1 MLSSVWESVITRA
14 VKVLPNQF
22 ITLIIRI
29 IPPVLLAKL
38 ISSFSSLKTYPI
50 SIFGIDFLLESGPR
64 DDHYLDLEKNQ
75 IQQWENEVLRIW
87 KDEVTGAQIV
97 IDVGAYLGI
106 YSILAA
112 KLGVTRVLAIEP
124 NSNSAKQLYRNLV
137 MNSVVNS
144 VEVLQ
149 VAVGATKKIV
159 SVISPRNRPYSS
171 ATQIE
176 DSPTSR
182 KLKSWTHTN
191 KIPMVTLD
199 SILSNSIQRV
209 SAIKIDAEGYEYFIL
224 EGAVK
229 ILGESSPALI
239 IEILTKT
246 QKKEIDKFLSGFG
259 YPSGL
264 PIEISNTPT
273 NYIYKVAQSS

>member
-38 ISSFSSLKTYPI
+38 IGSLSSLKTYPI

-75 IQQWENEVLRIW
+75 IQKWEKEVLSIW

-112 KLGVTRVLAIEP
+112 KLGVARVLAIEP
-124 NSNSAKQLYRNLV
+124 NLYSAKQLNRNLV
-137 MNSVVNS
+137 MNQVVNS

-159 SVISPRNRPYSS
+159 SVISPHNRPYSS
-171 ATQIE
+171 ATQIK

-182 KLKSWTHTN
+182 SLKSWTHTE
-191 KIPMVTLD
+191 KVSMVTLD
-199 SILSNSIQRV
+199 SILSDSNQRV

-229 ILGESSPALI
+229 ILSQSSLALI
-239 IEILTKT
+239 IEILTKP
-246 QKKEIDKFLSGFG
+246 QKKEIDNFLSGFG

-264 PIEISNTPT
+264 PIEISIAPT
-273 NYIYKVAQSS
+273 NYIYKVAQSL

>member
-1 MLSSVWESVITRA
+1 MLSSLWESVITRT
-14 VKVLPNQF
+14 VKILPNQF

-29 IPPVLLAKL
+29 IPPLLLTRL
-38 ISSFSSLKTYPI
+38 ISSFSSLKTYSV

-75 IQQWENEVLRIW
+75 IQKWEKEALRIW

-124 NSNSAKQLYRNLV
+124 NLHSAQQLNRNLV

-159 SVISPRNRPYSS
+159 SVISPHNRPYSS

-182 KLKSWTHTN
+182 RLKSWTHTE
-191 KIPMVTLD
+191 KVPMVTLD
-199 SILSNSIQRV
+199 SILSNSNQKV
-209 SAIKIDAEGYEYFIL
+209 SVIKIDAEGYEYFIL

-229 ILGESSPALI
+229 ILGQSSPVLI

-264 PIEISNTPT
+264 PIEISNAPT
-273 NYIYKVAQSS
+273 NYIYKVIKSL